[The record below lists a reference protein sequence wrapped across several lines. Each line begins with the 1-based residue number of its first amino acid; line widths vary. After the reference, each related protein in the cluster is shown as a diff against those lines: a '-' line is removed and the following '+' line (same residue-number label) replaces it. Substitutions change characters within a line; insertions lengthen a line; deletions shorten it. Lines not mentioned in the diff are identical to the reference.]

1 MRPGP
6 DPRERRLAELVA
18 ATPWLMQALDAVR
31 SLGLASWCIGAG
43 AIRGLVWDH
52 LHGFDAP
59 SAPADVDV
67 VFFDAD
73 DASPRREQHLKHL
86 LDERLPALAWEVV
99 NQAAVHHWYATP
111 EGRAVEPLRSLEE
124 GIASWPEY
132 ATCVGV
138 FLDAAGVVR
147 VIAPHG
153 LADLFDGMVRWN
165 PIRVPPEVYLDRVA
179 RKRFAE
185 RWPQVKVMPVVN
197 APSSSCRIS
206 LIS

>member
-1 MRPGP
+1 MSL
-6 DPRERRLAELVA
+6 DPASHERKLVELVT
-18 ATPWLMQALDAVR
+18 ATPWLMQALSAVR

-52 LHGFDAP
+52 LHGFEAP
-59 SAPADVDV
+59 SALADVDV

-73 DASPRREQHLKHL
+73 DPSPDRERHLKRL
-86 LDERLPALAWEVV
+86 LDERLPGLAWEVV

-111 EGRAVEPLRSLEE
+111 EGRMVEPLRSLEE

-138 FLDAAGVVR
+138 SLDAAGAVR

-153 LADLFDGMVRWN
+153 LADLFDRVVRWN
-165 PIRVPPEVYLDRVA
+165 PTRVPPAVYLDRVA
-179 RKRFAE
+179 RKRFTE
-185 RWPQVKVMPVVN
+185 RWPQVRVVPVDN
-197 APSSSCRIS
+197 AQPLSCRA
-206 LIS
+206 